1 MSRAVVPEPGRRSP
15 QLTVFH
21 TPVLGHEVVSALAVR
36 PEGTYVDCTV
46 GEGGHAAMILSAVEP
61 PPRLLGID
69 LDADALRS
77 ARARLTGFE
86 AELSLVQGNYGD
98 VGGLA
103 AEAGFEAADGIII
116 DAGVS
121 SFQLESPDRGFSFRR
136 EERLDMRFDRHQ
148 TRTAFDLVNRA
159 PASELAELIRSL
171 GEETRYRRI
180 ASAIVA
186 ARPIATTTELAAVV
200 VGALGGRHRRIH
212 PATRTFQA
220 LRMSV
225 NGELD
230 NLRSGL
236 EQSSALL
243 APGGRLAVIAYH
255 SLEDRLVKRFMAAE
269 SRDCI
274 CPLEVTFCECRHR
287 ASLRRV
293 NRKVMKASQQ
303 EIRANPR
310 SRSARMRVAERLAV

>member
-1 MSRAVVPEPGRRSP
+1 MECRYGRFDTLSVGISRVPRTVAPEPGGGSP

-21 TPVLGHEVVSALAVR
+21 TPVLSREVVSALSVR
-36 PEGTYVDCTV
+36 PDGTYVDCTV
-46 GEGGHAAMILSAVEP
+46 GEGGHAAEILSAVEP

-69 LDADALRS
+69 LDADALLS
-77 ARARLTGFE
+77 ARARLAGFE
-86 AELSLVQGNYGD
+86 AAVSLVQGNYGD

-103 AEAGFEAADGIII
+103 AGAGLEAADGIII
-116 DAGVS
+116 DLGIS
-121 SFQLESPDRGFSFRR
+121 SLQLESPDRGFSFRR
-136 EERLDMRFDRHQ
+136 EERLDMRFDRRQ
-148 TRTAFDLVNRA
+148 ARTALDLVNMA
-159 PASELAELIRSL
+159 PAPELAELIGSL
-171 GEETRYRRI
+171 GEESRSRRI

-186 ARPIATTTELAAVV
+186 GRPIETTTELAALVAR
-200 VGALGGRHRRIH
+200 ALGGRRRRIH

-274 CPLEVTFCECRHR
+274 CPSELTICDCGHR
-287 ASLRRV
+287 ASL
-293 NRKVMKASQQ
+293 KTG
-303 EIRANPR
+303 
-310 SRSARMRVAERLAV
+310 

>member
-1 MSRAVVPEPGRRSP
+1 M
-15 QLTVFH
+15 TVFH
-21 TPVLGHEVVSALAVR
+21 TPVLGRELVSALAVR
-36 PEGTYVDCTV
+36 PDGAYVDCTV
-46 GEGGHAAMILSAVEP
+46 GEGGHAEMILSAVEP

-77 ARARLTGFE
+77 ARVRLAGFE
-86 AELSLVQGNYGD
+86 AAVSLVQGNYGD
-98 VGGLA
+98 VGGLVA
-103 AEAGFEAADGIII
+103 AAGFEAADGIII
-116 DAGVS
+116 DLGVS
-121 SFQLESPDRGFSFRR
+121 SLQLESPERGFSFRR
-136 EERLDMRFDRHQ
+136 EERLDMRFDRRQ
-148 TRTAFDLVNRA
+148 AQTAFDLVNRA
-159 PASELAELIRSL
+159 HASELAELIRSL
-171 GEETRYRRI
+171 GEESRSRRI

-186 ARPIATTTELAAVV
+186 ARPIETTTELAAVV
-200 VGALGGRHRRIH
+200 VGALGGGRRRIH

-255 SLEDRLVKRFMAAE
+255 SLEDRLVKRFMAVE

-274 CPLEVTFCECRHR
+274 CPREAALCECGHR
-287 ASLRRV
+287 ASLKRV
-293 NRKVMKASQQ
+293 NRKVIKASQQ
-303 EIRANPR
+303 EISANPR